1 MAVAEWIYE
10 HCGMV
15 NKKRLSLQFLT
26 CPKMIFL
33 TFWPSW
39 VWGKKERRKR
49 NAQLLHARKEGVL
62 LSVNK
67 LGISSSASSHAFRHH
82 PAQITIHR
90 PLTSLKHQIG
100 EHCQVQKTL
109 TNPTGESFSILT
121 RIFPRARN
129 QSMLNIDNN
138 GGAGAS
144 IDTKS
149 TQHWYTFMHTSF
161 IKQKTLPKVSHQNIR
176 ESKHSGV

>member
-1 MAVAEWIYE
+1 
-10 HCGMV
+10 
-15 NKKRLSLQFLT
+15 
-26 CPKMIFL
+26 MIFL

-39 VWGKKERRKR
+39 VDGKKKKRIR
-49 NAQLLHARKEGVL
+49 NAQLLPPCKNGRGL

-67 LGISSSASSHAFRHH
+67 LGISSSSSSHAFRHH

-90 PLTSLKHQIG
+90 PLLHWKHQIG

-109 TNPTGESFSILT
+109 TNPTGTWFHPGESFSILT
-121 RIFPRARN
+121 SIFPRARN

-144 IDTKS
+144 IDTKP

>member
-1 MAVAEWIYE
+1 
-10 HCGMV
+10 
-15 NKKRLSLQFLT
+15 
-26 CPKMIFL
+26 MIFL
-33 TFWPSW
+33 TFWPS
-39 VWGKKERRKR
+39 KERKR
-49 NAQLLHARKEGVL
+49 NAQLLPSCKKGRGL

-67 LGISSSASSHAFRHH
+67 LFIKQPCIPTSSSADCNSQAV
-82 PAQITIHR
+82 
-90 PLTSLKHQIG
+90 TSLKHRIG

-109 TNPTGESFSILT
+109 TNPTDTWFHPGESFSILT
-121 RIFPRARN
+121 SIIFPRAGN

-161 IKQKTLPKVSHQNIR
+161 IKQKTLPKVSHQNIQEYKKHWKNLNK
-176 ESKHSGV
+176 ESNSSYQKSANQPHLLHTKLKIWLL